1 MNHKSINIQF
11 IITYMTYQNI
21 DLKYINNRINEE
33 VCYDTIKKLTDI
45 NLLDEYKKCN
55 SVQEKIKEL
64 TLILK
69 KYNIKNEIINLIV
82 NEYILLNLIPP
93 GTKGIIRGKTF
104 NKIVKNT
111 ILNLKLDNE
120 KFEIK
125 FEEKCESNITSEI
138 PDWYILEKATNKV
151 IIGMNQL
158 SLVGGGQQTNRGSK
172 YLIDNKHNTEK
183 SKLLCVICNYIQF
196 TSNKNKEYKLFQV
209 GFLNDTICYIKNIK
223 NIINKFFN

>member
-1 MNHKSINIQF
+1 M
-11 IITYMTYQNI
+11 
-21 DLKYINNRINEE
+21 
-33 VCYDTIKKLTDI
+33 
-45 NLLDEYKKCN
+45 
-55 SVQEKIKEL
+55 KIK
-64 TLILK
+64 
-69 KYNIKNEIINLIV
+69 NVIV

-138 PDWYILEKATNKV
+138 PDWYILEKTTNKV

-158 SLVGGGQQTNRGSK
+158 ALVGGGHQTNRGDK
-172 YLIDNKHNTEK
+172 YLINNKHNTEK
-183 SKLLCVICNYIQF
+183 SKLLCVICNYIQIN
-196 TSNKNKEYKLFQV
+196 SNKTKEYNLFKI
-209 GFLNDTICYIKNIK
+209 GFSNDTLCYIKNLE

>member
-33 VCYDTIKKLTDI
+33 ICYDTINKLTDI

-55 SVQEKIKEL
+55 LVQEKIKEL

-69 KYNIKNEIINLIV
+69 KYNIKNEIINSII

-93 GTKGIIRGKTF
+93 GTKGIIRGKMF
-104 NKIVKNT
+104 NTIVKNT

-120 KFEIK
+120 KFEEK
-125 FEEKCESNITSEI
+125 FESNITSEI
-138 PDWYILEKATNKV
+138 PDWYILEKTTNKV

-158 SLVGGGQQTNRGSK
+158 ALVGGGHQTNRGDK
-172 YLIDNKHNTEK
+172 YLINN
-183 SKLLCVICNYIQF
+183 
-196 TSNKNKEYKLFQV
+196 
-209 GFLNDTICYIKNIK
+209 
-223 NIINKFFN
+223 

>member
-183 SKLLCVICNYIQF
+183 SKLLCVICNYIQIN
-196 TSNKNKEYKLFQV
+196 SNKTKEYNLFKI
-209 GFLNDTICYIKNIK
+209 GFSNDTLCYIKNLE

>member
-82 NEYILLNLIPP
+82 NEYIL
-93 GTKGIIRGKTF
+93 F
-104 NKIVKNT
+104 V
-111 ILNLKLDNE
+111 
-120 KFEIK
+120 
-125 FEEKCESNITSEI
+125 
-138 PDWYILEKATNKV
+138 V
-151 IIGMNQL
+151 
-158 SLVGGGQQTNRGSK
+158 
-172 YLIDNKHNTEK
+172 
-183 SKLLCVICNYIQF
+183 KLLI
-196 TSNKNKEYKLFQV
+196 KLLKIL
-209 GFLNDTICYIKNIK
+209 FLI
-223 NIINKFFN
+223 